1 MSAPTRI
8 SRREF
13 LETTGAAGAG
23 LVIGFH
29 LPPGGRFAAAAA
41 APFAPNAWLRISPD
55 NSVLIVVDRSEM
67 GQGVTTALP
76 MLVAEELDA
85 DWTKVKIEFAP
96 ADKAYTNPMFGMQ
109 GTGGSTSV
117 RAAYTPLRKAG
128 AAAREMLVAAACQT
142 WAVDRVDCRTEG
154 GAVIHTG
161 SKRRLTYGQLA
172 AKAASLPVPENP
184 TLKEPKNWK
193 ILGTRVKRLDTPAK
207 VDGSAQFGIDVK
219 APGMLVAVVARCPTI
234 GGRVASFDAT
244 KAKAVPGVKDVVQ
257 ISSGVAVVADGYWN
271 AKKGRDAL
279 GVKWDE
285 GPNAQVTSASITQL
299 LSEQAAKPSPKAAKA
314 AEPPK
319 PPESQK
325 PSEIPAP
332 RRLSPAQPE
341 QLTLLE
347 AAYELPLL
355 AHATM
360 EPMNCTAHV
369 RADGVDIWAPTQFQ
383 TGAQGLGAKIG
394 GVPPE
399 KVQVHTTYLGGG
411 FGRRFELDFIQ
422 EALETSKAAGAPVK
436 VVWSREDD
444 MQHDQY
450 RPASVHQFRAGLDA
464 SGQPV
469 AWTHAFAAPSI
480 VVRVFGP
487 GAIKNGIDEE
497 TVEGA
502 VGMPYSVPNVHVQY
516 ALTDLGIPV
525 GFWRSVNNT
534 FNAFV
539 VESFIDELAHA
550 AKKDPYEYRRD
561 LLGKAPRHLG
571 VLNLAAS
578 KAGWSTPLPAGRS
591 RGIAVWKSFDSY
603 VAEVAEISLQTDG
616 TPRVHRVV
624 CAVDCGPVVNP
635 SIVEAQME
643 SAIVYGLTAA
653 LWGEITI
660 DKGRVQQSNFH
671 NYQMLRL
678 AEMPKVEVH
687 IVPSTDSQGG
697 AGEPGTP
704 PIAPAVANAIFAL
717 NGKRIR
723 KLPIGKLA

>member
-1 MSAPTRI
+1 
-8 SRREF
+8 
-13 LETTGAAGAG
+13 
-23 LVIGFH
+23 
-29 LPPGGRFAAAAA
+29 
-41 APFAPNAWLRISPD
+41 
-55 NSVLIVVDRSEM
+55 
-67 GQGVTTALP
+67 
-76 MLVAEELDA
+76 
-85 DWTKVKIEFAP
+85 
-96 ADKAYTNPMFGMQ
+96 
-109 GTGGSTSV
+109 
-117 RAAYTPLRKAG
+117 
-128 AAAREMLVAAACQT
+128 
-142 WAVDRVDCRTEG
+142 
-154 GAVIHTG
+154 
-161 SKRRLTYGQLA
+161 
-172 AKAASLPVPENP
+172 
-184 TLKEPKNWK
+184 
-193 ILGTRVKRLDTPAK
+193 
-207 VDGSAQFGIDVK
+207 
-219 APGMLVAVVARCPTI
+219 
-234 GGRVASFDAT
+234 
-244 KAKAVPGVKDVVQ
+244 
-257 ISSGVAVVADGYWN
+257 
-271 AKKGRDAL
+271 
-279 GVKWDE
+279 
-285 GPNAQVTSASITQL
+285 
-299 LSEQAAKPSPKAAKA
+299 
-314 AEPPK
+314 
-319 PPESQK
+319 
-325 PSEIPAP
+325 
-332 RRLSPAQPE
+332 
-341 QLTLLE
+341 
-347 AAYELPLL
+347 
-355 AHATM
+355 
-360 EPMNCTAHV
+360 
-369 RADGVDIWAPTQFQ
+369 
-383 TGAQGLGAKIG
+383 
-394 GVPPE
+394 
-399 KVQVHTTYLGGG
+399 
-411 FGRRFELDFIQ
+411 
-422 EALETSKAAGAPVK
+422 
-436 VVWSREDD
+436 

-603 VAEVAEISLQTDG
+603 VAEVAEISLQSDG